1 METTEKKL
9 KKLECLFDENFHQ
22 KNNEF
27 IIFYAIEVLNYKGEY
42 YEPNGYIF
50 YTFQITEEYENIFK
64 SITEPGNAL
73 HIEKIK
79 IPIKELKEIIKDTK
93 YNETELW
100 KCLVDYI
107 IDYEFWFNKGKNI
120 KNAIVVEWSW
130 ETYVGYARK
139 FWAIEYGRNFGFEFE
154 SDLVTGNEDRTY
166 RRNYSVLL
174 FEEDIPKNKKQL
186 KKVLESNLLDQARSW
201 KWINMGEVKR
211 QIIELTK

>member
-1 METTEKKL
+1 METIEKKL

-27 IIFYAIEVLNYKGEY
+27 IIFYAVEVLNYRVEY
-42 YEPNGYIF
+42 YEPNGDVF

-73 HIEKIK
+73 YIEKIK
-79 IPIKELKEIIKDTK
+79 ITVKELKEIIKDTK

-107 IDYEFWFNKGKNI
+107 IDYDLWFNKGKNI
-120 KNAIVVEWSW
+120 KNAIIIEWSW

-139 FWAIEYGRNFGFEFE
+139 FWAINYGHAFGFEYE
-154 SDLVTGNEDRTY
+154 SDLVTGDEDRTY

-174 FEEDIPKNKKQL
+174 FEEDIPKNKKQV
-186 KKVLESNLLDQARSW
+186 KKVLESELLDEARSW
-201 KWINMGEVKR
+201 KWINIEEVKR
-211 QIIELTK
+211 KIIQLTK